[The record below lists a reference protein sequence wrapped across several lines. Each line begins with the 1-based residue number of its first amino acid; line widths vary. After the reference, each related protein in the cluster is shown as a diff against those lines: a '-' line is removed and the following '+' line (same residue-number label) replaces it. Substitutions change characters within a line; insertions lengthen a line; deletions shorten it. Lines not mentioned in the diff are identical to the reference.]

1 MLDIS
6 GGCLVTQA
14 TLKETWKRVQNR
26 LEEVVGESS
35 YRMFFKNTLV
45 IQLTPERLEVGV
57 PNSMI
62 ADFLNE
68 QYLIPITDAVEA
80 EMGFRP
86 KGVNFSING
95 HLFRQMRQSQHDADV
110 ALAGVP
116 DKRVPLKPDSEAPS
130 TEGDDGGNGGP
141 PSPSRNGHGGHQVF
155 HINDR
160 FRLDGV
166 VVGNANRVAFKAAV
180 DVAANPGVQYNPL
193 FLYGGCGLGKTHL
206 MQGIAHELDQ
216 RDGFRALY
224 VTAEYFVN
232 QFTGARAGRKFED
245 FRKRFRSLD
254 ALILDEADFLVGKDK
269 CQEELLHTID
279 ALIAAGKQVVIS
291 GGKHPKELSGFG
303 EGLRSRLMQGM
314 VAEIAAPDAQTR
326 LSIIKA
332 KVAKYRDLFPDATLN
347 YLAKELDCN
356 IRELE
361 GSLTQLIAFAGMTRE
376 PITVPVVQTALKDF
390 LKHNNRMVELSDIEN
405 IVISFYAVS
414 SEDLHGRSR
423 QRKIATARQVCMYL
437 ARNLTQH
444 SLKEIGRFFGNKNH
458 STVVFATQKIESSMS
473 DEAELKATID
483 HLVAQLRS
491 SR

>member
-1 MLDIS
+1 MQSRIED
-6 GGCLVTQA
+6 A
-14 TLKETWKRVQNR
+14 
-26 LEEVVGESS
+26 VGESS

-45 IQLTPERLEVGV
+45 IQLSPERLEIGV

-62 ADFLNE
+62 GDFFADQHINTFK
-68 QYLIPITDAVEA
+68 DAVEA
-80 EMGFRP
+80 EQGFRP
-86 KGVNFSING
+86 KDVSFSING
-95 HLFRQMRQSQHDADV
+95 HLFRQMRQSQHEAEV

-116 DKRVPLKPDSEAPS
+116 AQRSKS
-130 TEGDDGGNGGP
+130 TGADGEHDGEGSGGSGGGGYHG
-141 PSPSRNGHGGHQVF
+141 SSRNGNGLHQVF
-155 HINDR
+155 HINER

-166 VVGNANRVAFKAAV
+166 VVGASNRVAFKAAV
-180 DVAANPGVQYNPL
+180 DVAANPARQFNPL
-193 FLYGGCGLGKTHL
+193 FIHGGCGLGKTHL

-245 FRKRFRSLD
+245 FRQRFRSLD
-254 ALILDEADFLVGKDK
+254 ALILDEVDFLAGKEK

-279 ALIAAGKQVVIS
+279 ALVAAGKQVVMAAAT
-291 GGKHPKELSGFG
+291 HPKELKGFS
-303 EGLRSRLMQGM
+303 EGLRSRMMQGM
-314 VAEIAAPDAQTR
+314 VAEIATPDAQTR

-332 KVAKYRDLFPDATLN
+332 KVAKYRDLFPDATLS

-390 LKHNNRMVELSDIEN
+390 LQHNNRMVELGDIEN
-405 IVISFYAVS
+405 IVISFFAVS

-458 STVVFATQKIESSMS
+458 STVVFATQKIETTMA
-473 DEAELKATID
+473 EEPELKATID
-483 HLVAQLRS
+483 HLIAQLRAS
-491 SR
+491 K